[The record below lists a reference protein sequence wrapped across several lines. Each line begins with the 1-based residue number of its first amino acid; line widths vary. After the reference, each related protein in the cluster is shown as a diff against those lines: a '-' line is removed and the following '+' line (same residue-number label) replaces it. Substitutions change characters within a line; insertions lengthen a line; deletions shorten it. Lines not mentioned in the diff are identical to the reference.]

1 MCRMGKMVKLLILE
15 NQFSGEIPPSY
26 ANCSSLTRFR
36 VSNNSLS
43 GVVPAGLWGLPNVDI
58 IDLDMNLFEGPISKE
73 IGKAASLNQLYVSNN
88 QFSGELPSELSEAF
102 NLVNIDATSN
112 KLYGRIPSSIG
123 MLKNLSSLSLEDNL
137 ISGEIP
143 DSLGSCSALSSLSL
157 ASNSLSGPIP
167 ATIGY
172 LQNLNSLNLS
182 GNQLSGEI
190 PTSLTAL
197 KLSSLDLS
205 NNRLRGRVPAALSID
220 AFNESFLGNAALCG
234 DGVSFLENC
243 SSKSGGNSNKL
254 RTLLTVFIVITT
266 IVLAGAAIFIL
277 KRRRRP
283 PPRGSPRF
291 FSRESWDMKSFSV
304 LTFDEQEIIEAIK
317 QENLIGKGGSGTVYH
332 VVLCSGNSVAVKHIG
347 NSPDAAAGFDR
358 GGTAALLRRSSL
370 GRSREFEA
378 EVGTLSSIRH
388 RNIVKLYCSIT
399 SEDSSLLV
407 YEYLPN
413 GSLWDRLH
421 STAGEKLGSLDW
433 DARYE
438 IALGA
443 ARGLEYLHH
452 GCERPILHRDVKSS
466 NILLDEDLQP
476 RIADFGLAK
485 ILHHSTA
492 VSRDASSHVIT
503 GTYGYIAPEYAYTWK
518 VNDKSDVYS
527 FGVVLMELVTGR
539 RPVDVEYG
547 QDKDIVRWVA
557 GSIRSR
563 ESVAGVVD
571 RRIVAAEERA
581 GAVLVLRISLLCTA
595 EIPARRPSMRN
606 VVKML
611 EDAGIHRPAPAAGGD
626 NKSKTVVDEKHTKL
640 NP

>member
-1 MCRMGKMVKLLILE
+1 
-15 NQFSGEIPPSY
+15 
-26 ANCSSLTRFR
+26 
-36 VSNNSLS
+36 
-43 GVVPAGLWGLPNVDI
+43 
-58 IDLDMNLFEGPISKE
+58 
-73 IGKAASLNQLYVSNN
+73 
-88 QFSGELPSELSEAF
+88 
-102 NLVNIDATSN
+102 
-112 KLYGRIPSSIG
+112 
-123 MLKNLSSLSLEDNL
+123 
-137 ISGEIP
+137 
-143 DSLGSCSALSSLSL
+143 
-157 ASNSLSGPIP
+157 
-167 ATIGY
+167 
-172 LQNLNSLNLS
+172 
-182 GNQLSGEI
+182 
-190 PTSLTAL
+190 
-197 KLSSLDLS
+197 
-205 NNRLRGRVPAALSID
+205 
-220 AFNESFLGNAALCG
+220 
-234 DGVSFLENC
+234 
-243 SSKSGGNSNKL
+243 
-254 RTLLTVFIVITT
+254 
-266 IVLAGAAIFIL
+266 
-277 KRRRRP
+277 
-283 PPRGSPRF
+283 
-291 FSRESWDMKSFSV
+291 MKSFSV

-378 EVGTLSSIRH
+378 ESMGPPPLH
-388 RNIVKLYCSIT
+388 RRR
-399 SEDSSLLV
+399 E
-407 YEYLPN
+407 
-413 GSLWDRLH
+413 
-421 STAGEKLGSLDW
+421 AGIAGLGRPLRNRS
-433 DARYE
+433 RC
-438 IALGA
+438 
-443 ARGLEYLHH
+443 RPGLEYLHH

-611 EDAGIHRPAPAAGGD
+611 EDAGIHRAPPRRPVAIT
-626 NKSKTVVDEKHTKL
+626 NRRRWLMRST
-640 NP
+640 PS